1 MFVNRYPGRRA
12 ARRAARGAALIEAIV
27 ALVVLGLG
35 LLGLVGA
42 QTRLL
47 ADGRAN
53 AQRAT
58 AIWLTDDLAN
68 RLTTNRDAALT
79 GQYNRAWDDGAPPM
93 PNPNCAAAPPC
104 TPAQQAAIDLIEW
117 LGIVQG
123 ALPGATTTVFRSA
136 SDARQ
141 LGIAIS
147 WVPNE
152 SVASADD
159 QKAVRTLLNA
169 TVAANGATCP
179 DNNRL
184 CHLSYV
190 AP

>member
-1 MFVNRYPGRRA
+1 VNRYSSRRA

-27 ALVVLGLG
+27 AMVVLGLG

-79 GQYNRAWDDGAPPM
+79 GQYNRAWAAVAPAM
-93 PNPNCAAAPPC
+93 PSCATAGC
-104 TPAQQAAIDLIEW
+104 TPNQQAAIDLIEW

-123 ALPGATTTVFRSA
+123 ALPGATTTVFPSP

-152 SVASADD
+152 SVAEA
-159 QKAVRTLLNA
+159 AVRTLLNA
-169 TVAANGATCP
+169 TVAANGAACP
-179 DNNRL
+179 DNRL